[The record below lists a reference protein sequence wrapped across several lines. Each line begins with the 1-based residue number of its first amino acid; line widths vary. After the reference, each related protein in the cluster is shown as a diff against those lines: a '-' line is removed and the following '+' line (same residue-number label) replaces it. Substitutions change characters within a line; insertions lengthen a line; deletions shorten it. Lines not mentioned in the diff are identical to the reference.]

1 MKTLDEFT
9 ALMEVDMSAESDY
22 STALEGKST
31 NWIIPAPAIV
41 RDFDPSTNILTY
53 IDSTTKWFNRLKF

>member
-1 MKTLDEFT
+1 
-9 ALMEVDMSAESDY
+9 MSAESDY